1 MIDPTEIKI
10 VSLFSG
16 SKGNCTYCSVC
27 GYEFLIDAGG
37 TSKRICDSLKAVGS
51 SPERISDIFI
61 THEHTDHTS
70 ALNVFCKRTN
80 ATVHMVSLSAKYV
93 LAKCPSLNTR
103 IVEHPLLYSHSFG
116 NINISS
122 FPLSHDSV
130 ACVGYLVTVDGEK
143 LFASATDTGFFPS
156 DALATV
162 KGCRYVI
169 CEANH
174 DLDMLI
180 FGMYPP
186 HLKERIMSCRGHL
199 SNTDC
204 AALVS
209 SLLDSGSKKIMLAHL
224 SEENNTK
231 AKALSEVLSIC
242 GNEAK
247 EKICVAS
254 QRASAILA

>member
-1 MIDPTEIKI
+1 MIDPNEIKI

-37 TSKRICDSLKAVGS
+37 SSKRICDSLKAVGS

-70 ALNVFCKRTN
+70 ALNVFCKKTN
-80 ATVHMVSLSAKYV
+80 ATVHMISLSAKYV
-93 LAKCPSLNTR
+93 ISKHPALETR
-103 IVEHPLLYSHSFG
+103 IVEHPLLYSHSFA
-116 NINISS
+116 NISISS

-130 ACVGYLVTVDGEK
+130 ACVGYLVCVDGEK
-143 LFASATDTGFFPS
+143 ILASATDTGFFPS
-156 DALATV
+156 DVLTTI

-186 HLKERIMSCRGHL
+186 HLKERIMSCKGHL

-204 AALVS
+204 ATLVKN
-209 SLLDSGSKKIMLAHL
+209 LLDSGSEKIMLAHL
-224 SEENNTK
+224 SEENNTRS
-231 AKALSEVLSIC
+231 KALGEVLSVC
-242 GNEAK
+242 GNDAE

-254 QRASAILA
+254 QRASATLA